1 MKNLLIAV
9 TLVLTSFAASA
20 SSFVE
25 SNSLNGFRLQIT
37 TNSTRDYW
45 VEFNFGDDLCLEGN
59 KGDDPIPMG
68 TRIIN
73 GTKIHFNTEC
83 SYTDGQ
89 LAAYPSTGAGIEK
102 LVEIVNNSDVLKW
115 EHPRGVEVFDLKDLD
130 KSFLKFRGG
139 I

>member
-37 TNSTRDYW
+37 TSSTSDYW
-45 VEFNFGDDLCLEGN
+45 VEFNFGDDLCLEGD
-59 KGDDPIPMG
+59 KSDVLPLG

-73 GTKIHFNTEC
+73 GTKIHFNTKC

-89 LAAYPSTGAGIEK
+89 VVVYPSTGAGIEK
-102 LVEIVNNSDVLKW
+102 LVEIVKNSDVLKW
-115 EHPRGVEVFDLKDLD
+115 ESPRGVAVFDLKDLD

>member
-20 SSFVE
+20 ASFVE
-25 SNSLNGFRLQIT
+25 SNSLNVRLQIT
-37 TNSTRDYW
+37 TSSTKDYW
-45 VEFNFGDDLCLEGN
+45 VEFNFGNDLCL
-59 KGDDPIPMG
+59 KGDKNDALPMG

-73 GTKIHFNTEC
+73 GTKIHFDTKC
-83 SYTDGQ
+83 SYNIDGQ
-89 LAAYPSTGAGIEK
+89 VVIYPSTRAGIEK

>member
-45 VEFNFGDDLCLEGN
+45 VEFNFGDDLCLEGD
-59 KGDDPIPMG
+59 KSDVLPMG

-73 GTKIHFNTEC
+73 GTKIHFNTKC
-83 SYTDGQ
+83 SYIDGQ
-89 LAAYPSTGAGIEK
+89 LVAYPSTGAGIEK

-115 EHPRGVEVFDLKDLD
+115 EHPRGVEVFDLKYLD

>member
-37 TNSTRDYW
+37 INSTNDYW
-45 VEFNFGDDLCLEGN
+45 VEFNFGNDLCL
-59 KGDDPIPMG
+59 KGDKNDALPLG

-73 GTKIHFNTEC
+73 GTKIHFDTNC
-83 SYTDGQ
+83 SYNIDGQ
-89 LAAYPSTGAGIEK
+89 VVVYPSTGAGIEK
-102 LVEIVNNSDVLKW
+102 LVEIVKNSDVLKW
-115 EHPRGVEVFDLKDLD
+115 ESPRGVAVFDLKDLD